1 MIDFWIFPLSTIWG
15 AYQNRCFKAFSFF
28 PKAKVIKKVIN
39 HMFETSEEGGN
50 LAQMRLIWY
59 QKDLLC

>member
-1 MIDFWIFPLSTIWG
+1 M
-15 AYQNRCFKAFSFF
+15 Q
-28 PKAKVIKKVIN
+28 KVIKKVIT

-59 QKDLLC
+59 QKALQIQIGAVKRYN